1 MAFTFDLDSR
11 GYLKKRE
18 SFNLEYK
25 QNFQLGDN
33 LLKYIKTLV
42 GMANNKGGQIIFGI
56 QNSPHIPLGM
66 SNQKLNDTDPKDI
79 DARIREYFSPAIK
92 WNVAFQEFQ
101 GKSFGML
108 SVEEATVKPIVCK
121 KNKAE
126 VLREG
131 AIYYRYRGETKEIE
145 YPELNLLLEKERE
158 KERLLWIKHIEKIS
172 MVGPRNVQILDKYTG
187 EITFGDKKV
196 LLDKSL
202 IDQLTFIREGHFTEK
217 EGEGSPTLKLIG
229 TIDGLIDV
237 DNAAIDPNAMYPL
250 TTKQLQESIG
260 VNGYQMQAI
269 IFSLDLKNKPKR
281 HTEIKQGSFSN
292 PIHKYSTS
300 VVEVIQTLMKQ
311 RGKENFINEC
321 IEKYKHRPIEI
332 KPKKK
337 RKK

>member
-42 GMANNKGGQIIFGI
+42 GMANNKGGQIIFGV

-66 SNQKLNDTDPKDI
+66 SNHKLSDTDPKDI
-79 DARIREYFSPAIK
+79 DARIREYFSPTIK
-92 WNVAFQEFQ
+92 WNMAFQEFQ

-108 SVEEATVKPIVCK
+108 SVEEAIVKPVVCK

-145 YPELNLLLEKERE
+145 YPELSLLLEKERE

-172 MVGPRNVQILDKYTG
+172 IVGPRNVQILDKYTG

-281 HTEIKQGSFSN
+281 HTEIKQGNLSN

-311 RGKENFINEC
+311 RGRDNFINEC
-321 IEKYKHRPIEI
+321 IEKYKSRPMDIR
-332 KPKKK
+332 PKKK

>member
-1 MAFTFDLDSR
+1 M
-11 GYLKKRE
+11 
-18 SFNLEYK
+18 
-25 QNFQLGDN
+25 
-33 LLKYIKTLV
+33 
-42 GMANNKGGQIIFGI
+42 
-56 QNSPHIPLGM
+56 
-66 SNQKLNDTDPKDI
+66 
-79 DARIREYFSPAIK
+79 
-92 WNVAFQEFQ
+92 AFQEFQ

-108 SVEEATVKPIVCK
+108 SVEEAIVKPVVCK

-145 YPELNLLLEKERE
+145 YPELSLLLEKERE

-172 MVGPRNVQILDKYTG
+172 IVGPRNVQILDKYTG

-281 HTEIKQGSFSN
+281 HTEIKQGNLSN

-311 RGKENFINEC
+311 RGRDNFINEC
-321 IEKYKHRPIEI
+321 IEKYKSRPMDIR
-332 KPKKK
+332 PKKK